1 MIKKKLKKKDIVKSL
16 SNKIGLSS
24 RVSNKLVDEII
35 NILIKNIKEGHL
47 NLKNIGSFKLLKKKE
62 RIGRNPKTKEEFVIS
77 SRNSISFVPSKKI
90 SNKLDKFY
98 E

>member
-1 MIKKKLKKKDIVKSL
+1 VFKKKLKKKDIVKSL

>member
-1 MIKKKLKKKDIVKSL
+1 MFKKKLKKKDIVKSL

>member
-1 MIKKKLKKKDIVKSL
+1 MFKKKLKKKDIVKSF